1 MFLDQLQFTKVIE
14 KEFEFVEDIVADLV
28 YPLVFHVNLSSHVV
42 RHEKSVNFSLKTL
55 SKVSL

>member
-14 KEFEFVEDIVADLV
+14 KEFEFVEVDLV

-42 RHEKSVNFSLKTL
+42 RHEKSVNFSLETL